1 MLWCEAVYKLDFLL
15 FDRFNIFLKET
26 LPNVATDEGENDR
39 ISKEE
44 LFEVSKAID
53 ELSEASPL
61 STEKEILQELK
72 EDREEYKEVNDCT
85 RMCVCILAII
95 VQVAVNVYE

>member
-1 MLWCEAVYKLDFLL
+1 M
-15 FDRFNIFLKET
+15 KET
-26 LPNVATDEGENDR
+26 IPKVVTDEGENDR

-44 LFEVSKAID
+44 LIEVSKAIS

-72 EDREEYKEVNDCT
+72 EDREDYKEVNGCT
-85 RMCVCILAII
+85 CMCMHTCYDRSLLVTVYKYLHFRNVVCSF
-95 VQVAVNVYE
+95 